1 MFDIGFSE
9 FVLIGVIALL
19 VFGPEDLPRVAR
31 TTGHLLGKLR
41 RYVADVKSEISREM
55 EEADLKRLQTQVQ
68 DSVQSIQATVNEQAR
83 LLEDEFR
90 QTSSAFESVSA
101 SLHEESAKVESV
113 FALGA
118 TSGSLVEAEGTPE
131 AVVGEGAHEN
141 QLDLFGQP
149 VGDALQGSERKE
161 P

>member
-31 TTGHLLGKLR
+31 TTGHLLGKFR

-68 DSVQSIQATVNEQAR
+68 ESVQSIQASVNEQAR

-90 QTSSAFESVSA
+90 QTA
-101 SLHEESAKVESV
+101 STLTTLDAPANEHALHVETE
-113 FALGA
+113 FALQA
-118 TSGSLVEAEGTPE
+118 PPSGPE
-131 AVVGEGAHEN
+131 SGGELPIDPSDEPVHDN

-149 VGDALQGSERKE
+149 LAGTDQDSDRKRS
-161 P
+161 

>member
-31 TTGHLLGKLR
+31 TTGHLLGKFR

-68 DSVQSIQATVNEQAR
+68 ESVQSIQASVNEQAR

-90 QTSSAFESVSA
+90 QTTSTLTTLDTPTPENPAHVEPEFALQA
-101 SLHEESAKVESV
+101 SPSGPESAGE
-113 FALGA
+113 L
-118 TSGSLVEAEGTPE
+118 TGTITQEP
-131 AVVGEGAHEN
+131 VHEN
-141 QLDLFGQP
+141 QLDLFGQRSAES
-149 VGDALQGSERKE
+149 DQDSDRKRS
-161 P
+161 